1 VRPARTPSRRRAAVR
16 RLVVQLHLWVGLTA
30 GLVVSVV
37 GLTGSL
43 YVFAPEISAAL
54 NPDLLAPPAAGA
66 GPALHARDVVA
77 RVEAATG
84 GAVESVQW
92 PLRERGTFQLKLFG
106 RDAWLY
112 ADPRTGA
119 VLGGDGGRASVRLV
133 AWLLEVHTSLTLG
146 EVGYLITGGAS
157 LALALALV
165 SSGLFLW
172 WPRRRAQL
180 GPALVPRWRGATW
193 RRRLFDLHNVAGAY
207 ASALMVVLALTGAYW
222 SFPAAA
228 QRLVDA
234 VTNSPPDAAFPASPA
249 EAPRSA
255 WRPGARPLT
264 LAAVLAATDTLFPGH
279 ARRNLWMTRD
289 SAGVVYLSWIR
300 EPGIA
305 AGGEYRPMAWLDQY
319 TGAVVRRY
327 DPARAPLGTRVTN
340 VWLPP
345 VHYGEVGGLATRL
358 LAVAGGLA
366 PGGLWVTGVV
376 LWWRRRRRTRARRAS
391 PRAAGPA

>member
-1 VRPARTPSRRRAAVR
+1 VR

-43 YVFAPEISAAL
+43 YVFAPEVTAAL
-54 NPDLLAPPAAGA
+54 NADLFAPRAGGAGA
-66 GPALHARDVVA
+66 PLDAREVVR
-77 RVEAATG
+77 RVEGATG

-106 RDAWLY
+106 DDAWLY

-119 VLGGDGGRASVRLV
+119 VLGRDVDRASVRLV
-133 AWLLEVHTSLTLG
+133 GWLLEVHTSLTLG

-180 GPALVPRWRGATW
+180 RPAMVPRWRGATW
-193 RRRLFDLHNVAGAY
+193 RRRLFDLHNVSGAY
-207 ASALMVVLALTGAYW
+207 ASGLMVVLALTGAYW
-222 SFPAAA
+222 SFPDAA

-234 VTNSPPDAAFPASPA
+234 VTGSPPDAAFPASAAA
-249 EAPRSA
+249 EPRSA
-255 WRPGARPLT
+255 WAPGARPLT
-264 LAAVLAATDTLFPGH
+264 LAAALAATDTLFPGH
-279 ARRNLWMTRD
+279 ARRNMWMTRD
-289 SAGVVYLSWIR
+289 STGVVYLSWIR
-300 EPGIA
+300 EPRIA
-305 AGGEYRPMAWLDQY
+305 PGGEYRPMVWLDRY

-327 DPARAPLGTRVTN
+327 DPARAPLGTRITN

-345 VHYGEVGGLATRL
+345 VHYGEVGGLPTRS
-358 LAVAGGLA
+358 LAFVGGLA
-366 PGGLWVTGVV
+366 PAALYATGVL
-376 LWWRRRRRTRARRAS
+376 LWWRRRRGTRPRAERRAARRARRA
-391 PRAAGPA
+391 